1 MERGLQLARSK
12 QKHAFECEW
21 RPRTSFLFSLEVF
34 RNLASESAELIL
46 FRIGEIGCTAVVLE
60 VEIYL
65 AKSLRKTMLSGDSGY

>member
-21 RPRTSFLFSLEVF
+21 RPRTSFLFSLEVL
-34 RNLASESAELIL
+34 RDLVPASAELIL

-65 AKSLRKTMLSGDSGY
+65 AKSLRKTMLS

>member
-1 MERGLQLARSK
+1 MERELQLARSK

-21 RPRTSFLFSLEVF
+21 RSHASFLFSLEVL
-34 RNLASESAELIL
+34 RDLVPESVELIL

-65 AKSLRKTMLSGDSGY
+65 AKSLRKTMLS

>member
-65 AKSLRKTMLSGDSGY
+65 AKSLRKTMLS

>member
-21 RPRTSFLFSLEVF
+21 RSHASFLFSLEVF
-34 RNLASESAELIL
+34 RDLASESAELIL